1 MNDSRRQVGHWPEAQ
16 AELRH
21 LLHTRD
27 DPVATFRHIL
37 KQGTEHLFERY
48 DRGAAVDTLILARS
62 RLVDMLLLEAWQRH
76 LQPGAGAALA
86 AVGGYGRQEL
96 HPSSDVDIMIL
107 LEDAEKAR
115 LSHAGVRLITFLFD
129 IGLKLGY
136 SIRTVED
143 CVQVADDDATVIT
156 NLIEAR
162 LLTGSSELFERMRA
176 ATAPDR
182 IWPSAAF
189 FAAKIGEQ
197 QARWHKFGGT
207 AYNLEPNI
215 KENPGGLRDIQMI
228 GWVAKRHF
236 DAENLHDLVTHGFLT
251 EREHHTLVT
260 GQSLLWRIRFA
271 LHRLT
276 GRSEDRLLFDYQ
288 RTLAAEFGFTDED
301 QNLAV
306 EQLMQRYYRTVME
319 LNRLSEMLLQLFR
332 EAILLHDRLEPPVAI
347 NPRFQSRNGFLEVTE
362 DDVFRHDPVALI
374 EVFNILQTHPGITG
388 IRASTIRLIREH
400 CHLVDAKVREDPR
413 ARYLFIAI
421 MRYPGITYAMQ
432 RMNEYGV
439 LAAYLP
445 AFADVVGRMQ
455 YDLFH
460 AYTVDEHSLRVMRNL
475 RSFMIAED
483 IPGVSKH
490 PLCTAIART
499 IPKFE
504 LLCLSGLF
512 HDIAKGRGGD
522 HSLIGARDAWGFY
535 RAHGLSDYDSQ
546 LVAWL
551 VEKHLLMSM
560 TAQHQDISDPEVI
573 QTFATE
579 VGDSSRLDYLY
590 LLTVAD
596 IQGTNPEWWNSWK
609 DTLLQELYQSTRST
623 LDRGLDNPQAQ
634 DDLIQQKQ
642 TETLRLLA
650 EHGITREVCTKLWIK
665 FSLDY
670 FLHNSPDEL
679 AWQTRTILQTP
690 EWALPLVAIR
700 PLTHRGGTE
709 LLIYTQGWKYLFAR
723 TTALLDRWGLSIM
736 DARIMTTDD
745 KMALNTYYVL
755 ETEGSSPLF
764 DDAQVRQIQTALEQE
779 LSQPEAPNLQVA
791 RPMPRQLRHFPTKTR
806 LRFSDD
812 ERNHRTIMRLI
823 TLDRPGL
830 LAAVGAAFDT
840 CGILLQNAKIA
851 TIGAQADDIFF
862 ITTADGV
869 PITEPNTLN
878 RLRREIRSRLEHA
891 ADGGNPQILRGPDA
905 PGQPQPREGP
915 FTRPTCPRNQVAF

>member
-1 MNDSRRQVGHWPEAQ
+1 MSDSQQQFGHWPEAQ
-16 AELRH
+16 AKLRH

-27 DPVATFRHIL
+27 DPVAAFRHIL
-37 KQGTEHLFERY
+37 EEGTEHLFARY
-48 DRGAAVDTLILARS
+48 DQGAAVDTLILARS

-76 LQPGAGAALA
+76 LPVGAGAALV

-96 HPSSDVDIMIL
+96 HPGSDVDIMVL
-107 LEDAEKAR
+107 LEDSEKER
-115 LSHAGVRLITFLFD
+115 LSHAGAKLITFFFD
-129 IGLKLGY
+129 IGLKPGY

-143 CVQVADDDATVIT
+143 CVQIAGTDATVIT

-162 LLTGSSELFERMRA
+162 LVTGSPDLFGRMRA
-176 ATAPDR
+176 ATARDR
-182 IWPSAAF
+182 IWPSEGF
-189 FAAKIGEQ
+189 FAAKIDEQ
-197 QARWHKFGGT
+197 KVRWHKFGGT

-236 DAENLHDLVTHGFLT
+236 DAANLHDLVTHGFLA
-251 EREHHTLVT
+251 EGEHRTLAD

-288 RTLAAEFGFTDED
+288 RTLATEFSFTDED

-306 EQLMQRYYRTVME
+306 EQFMRGYYRTVME
-319 LNRLSEMLLQLFR
+319 LNRLNEMLLQLFR
-332 EAILLHDRLEPPVAI
+332 EAILFHDRLEPPVAI
-347 NPRFQSRNGFLEVTE
+347 NERFQSRSGFLEVTA
-362 DDVFRHDPVALI
+362 DDVFRRDPVALI
-374 EVFNILQTHPGITG
+374 EVFNILQTHSGIKG

-400 CHLVDAKVREDPR
+400 RHLIDAKVRENPR
-413 ARYLFIAI
+413 ARHLFIAI

-445 AFADVVGRMQ
+445 TFADIVGCMQ

-460 AYTVDEHSLRVMRNL
+460 VYTVDEHSLRVMRNL
-475 RSFMIAED
+475 RSFMV
-483 IPGVSKH
+483 PGDAPGH
-490 PLCTAIART
+490 PLCTAIAHT
-499 IPKFE
+499 IPRFE
-504 LLCLSGLF
+504 LLCLAGLF

-522 HSLIGARDAWGFY
+522 HSHLGARDAWDFC
-535 RAHGLSDYDSQ
+535 RAHSLSDYDSH

-551 VEKHLLMSM
+551 VENHLMMSM

-573 QTFATE
+573 QAFAAQ
-579 VGDSSRLDYLY
+579 VGDSNRLDHLY

-596 IQGTNPEWWNSWK
+596 IQGTNPERWNSWK
-609 DTLLQELYQSTRST
+609 DTLLQELYQSTRSA
-623 LDRGLDNPQAQ
+623 LERGLDNPQAQ

-642 TETLRLLA
+642 TETLRLLSG
-650 EHGITREVCTKLWIK
+650 HGLTREACKALWIK

-670 FLHNSPDEL
+670 FLRNSPDEL

-690 EWALPLVAIR
+690 ARALPLVAIR

-709 LLIYTQGWKYLFAR
+709 ILIYTWDRKHLFAR
-723 TTALLDRWGLSIM
+723 ATAWLDRWGLSIM
-736 DARIMTTDD
+736 DARIMTMDD
-745 KMALNTYYVL
+745 QMALHTYYVL
-755 ETEGSSPLF
+755 ETEGSSPVL
-764 DDAQVRQIQTALEQE
+764 DDTQVQEIQKALEQE
-779 LSQPEAPNLQVA
+779 LSEPETPNLPVA
-791 RPMPRQLRHFPTKTR
+791 RPVPRQLRHFPTETR
-806 LRFSDD
+806 LRFSAD
-812 ERNHRTIMRLI
+812 ERNHRTVMHLI

-862 ITTADGV
+862 ITTAEGA
-869 PITEPNTLN
+869 PITEPSTLN
-878 RLRREIRSRLEHA
+878 CLRREICRRLEHTA
-891 ADGGNPQILRGPDA
+891 GG
-905 PGQPQPREGP
+905 
-915 FTRPTCPRNQVAF
+915 

>member
-1 MNDSRRQVGHWPEAQ
+1 MNDSRQQVNHWPEAQ

-21 LLHTRD
+21 LLHSRD
-27 DPVATFRHIL
+27 DPVAAFRHIL
-37 KQGTEHLFERY
+37 KEGTECLFERY
-48 DRGAAVDTLILARS
+48 DQGAAVDTLILARS
-62 RLVDMLLLEAWQRH
+62 RLMDMLLLKAWQRH
-76 LQPGAGAALA
+76 LPVGAGAALV

-107 LEDAEKAR
+107 LEDSEQEH
-115 LSHAGVRLITFLFD
+115 LSHAGAQLITFLFD
-129 IGLKLGY
+129 IGLKLGH

-143 CVQVADDDATVIT
+143 CVQVAGTDATVMT

-162 LLTGSSELFERMRA
+162 LLTGSPDLFERMRA
-176 ATAPDR
+176 ATARDR
-182 IWPSAAF
+182 IWPSEAF
-189 FAAKIGEQ
+189 FAAKIDEQ
-197 QARWHKFGGT
+197 QARWLKFGGT

-215 KENPGGLRDIQMI
+215 KENLGGLRDIQMI
-228 GWVAKRHF
+228 GWVAKHHF
-236 DAENLHDLVTHGFLT
+236 AAENLHDLVTHGFLT
-251 EREHHTLVT
+251 EREHHTLVN

-271 LHRLT
+271 LHRFT

-319 LNRLSEMLLQLFR
+319 LNRLNEMLLQLFR
-332 EAILLHDRLEPPVAI
+332 EAILLHDRLGPPVAI
-347 NPRFQSRNGFLEVTE
+347 NARFQARSGFLEVTA
-362 DDVFRHDPVALI
+362 DDVFRRDPVALI

-400 CHLVDAKVREDPR
+400 HHLVGAKVREDPR
-413 ARYLFIAI
+413 ARCLFIAI

-445 AFADVVGRMQ
+445 AFANVVGRMQ

-475 RSFMIAED
+475 RSFMV
-483 IPGVSKH
+483 PGDTPGH
-490 PLCTAIART
+490 PLCTTIART

-522 HSLIGARDAWGFY
+522 HSLVGARDAWGFC
-535 RAHGLSDYDSQ
+535 RAHGLSDYDSH

-551 VEKHLLMSM
+551 VKKHLLMSM
-560 TAQHQDISDPEVI
+560 TAQHQDISDPDVI
-573 QTFATE
+573 QAFATE
-579 VGDSSRLDYLY
+579 VGDSGRLDYLY

-609 DTLLQELYQSTRST
+609 DTLLQELYHSTRSA
-623 LDRGLDNPQAQ
+623 LERGLDNPQAQ

-650 EHGITREVCTKLWIK
+650 EYGITGEVCTGLWIK

-690 EWALPLVAIR
+690 ARALPLVAIR

-709 LLIYTQGWKYLFAR
+709 ILIHTQGWKHLFAR

-736 DARIMTTDD
+736 DARIMTMDD
-745 KMALNTYYVL
+745 KMVLNTYYVL
-755 ETEGSSPLF
+755 EAEGSSPIL
-764 DDAQVRQIQTALEQE
+764 DDTQVRQIRKALEQE
-779 LSQPEAPNLQVA
+779 LSEPEAPNLQVA
-791 RPMPRQLRHFPTKTR
+791 RPVPRQLRHFPTETR
-806 LRFSDD
+806 LRFSAD
-812 ERNHRTIMRLI
+812 ERNHRTVMHLI

-830 LAAVGAAFDT
+830 LAAIGTAFDT
-840 CGILLQNAKIA
+840 CGVLLQNAKIA

-862 ITTADGV
+862 IITTADGA
-869 PITEPNTLN
+869 PITEPSTLN
-878 RLRREIRSRLEHA
+878 CLRREIRSRLEHA
-891 ADGGNPQILRGPDA
+891 ADG
-905 PGQPQPREGP
+905 
-915 FTRPTCPRNQVAF
+915 

>member
-1 MNDSRRQVGHWPEAQ
+1 MKRGTSTQQ
-16 AELRH
+16 AKLRH
-21 LLHTRD
+21 LLDRGD
-27 DPVATFRHIL
+27 DPIAAFRQTL
-37 KQGTEHLFERY
+37 QEGTERLFECY
-48 DRGAAVDTLILARS
+48 DRKEAVDDLILARS
-62 RLVDMLLLEAWQRH
+62 RLVDRLLLEAWRCH
-76 LQPGAGAALA
+76 LPVGAGAALV
-86 AVGGYGRQEL
+86 AVGGYGRREL

-107 LEDAEKAR
+107 LEDSEKES
-115 LSHAGVRLITFLFD
+115 LSHASAQLITFLFD

-136 SIRTVED
+136 SIRTIED
-143 CVQVADDDATVIT
+143 CVQVAGTDITVIT

-162 LLTGSSELFERMRA
+162 LLAGLPDLFERMRA
-176 ATAPDR
+176 ATARDR
-182 IWPSAAF
+182 IWSSTDF
-189 FAAKIGEQ
+189 FAAKIDEQ
-197 QARWHKFGGT
+197 KARWRKFGGT

-251 EREHHTLVT
+251 EGEHQTLAA

-301 QNLAV
+301 QNQAV
-306 EQLMQRYYRTVME
+306 EQLMQSYYRTVME
-319 LNRLSEMLLQLFR
+319 LNRLNEMLLQLFQ
-332 EAILLHDRLEPPVAI
+332 EAILLHDRLGPPVAI
-347 NPRFQSRNGFLEVTE
+347 NERFQSRSGFLEVTG
-362 DDVFRHDPVALI
+362 DDVFHCDPVALI
-374 EVFNILQTHPGITG
+374 EVFNILQTHPGLKG

-400 CHLVDAKVREDPR
+400 RHLVDAGVREDPR

-421 MRYPGITYAMQ
+421 MRYPGGTYAMQ

-439 LAAYLP
+439 LATYLP
-445 AFADVVGRMQ
+445 AFSDVVGRMQ

-475 RSFMIAED
+475 RSFMV
-483 IPGVSKH
+483 PGDAQEH
-490 PLCTAIART
+490 PLCSAIART

-522 HSLIGARDAWGFY
+522 HSLIGARDAQDFC
-535 RAHGLSDYDSQ
+535 RAHGLSDYDSR
-546 LVAWL
+546 LVVWL
-551 VEKHLLMSM
+551 VERHLMMSM

-573 QTFATE
+573 QAFATE
-579 VGDSSRLDYLY
+579 VGDSVRLDHLY

-609 DTLLQELYQSTRST
+609 DILLQDLYHSTRCT
-623 LDRGLDNPQAQ
+623 LERGLDNLQAQ

-642 TETLRLLA
+642 TETLRLLSRD
-650 EHGITREVCTKLWIK
+650 GITGEVCTELWIK

-679 AWQTRTILQTP
+679 AWQTGTILQTP
-690 EWALPLVAIR
+690 KRDSPLVAIR

-709 LLIYTQGWKYLFAR
+709 VLIYTRDRKCLFAR

-736 DARIMTTDD
+736 DARVMTTDD
-745 KMALNTYYVL
+745 KMVLNTYYVL
-755 ETEGSSPLF
+755 ETEGSSPIR
-764 DDAQVRQIQTALEQE
+764 DDTQVRQIRKALEQE
-779 LSQPEAPNLQVA
+779 LSGPEALNLQVT
-791 RPMPRQLRHFPTKTR
+791 RPVPRQLRHFPTETR
-806 LRFSDD
+806 LRFFEDA
-812 ERNHRTIMRLI
+812 RNYRTVMHLV

-830 LAAVGAAFDT
+830 LAAIGAAFDT
-840 CGILLQNAKIA
+840 CGILLQKAKIA

-862 ITTADGV
+862 ITTPDGI
-869 PITEPNTLN
+869 PITDPNTLEC
-878 RLRREIRSRLEHA
+878 LRREIHSRLEHA
-891 ADGGNPQILRGPDA
+891 ADD
-905 PGQPQPREGP
+905 
-915 FTRPTCPRNQVAF
+915 

>member
-1 MNDSRRQVGHWPEAQ
+1 M
-16 AELRH
+16 
-21 LLHTRD
+21 
-27 DPVATFRHIL
+27 
-37 KQGTEHLFERY
+37 FERY
-48 DRGAAVDTLILARS
+48 DQGALVDDLILARS
-62 RLVDMLLLEAWQRH
+62 RLVERLLLEAWRRH
-76 LQPGAGAALA
+76 LPMGAGAALV

-107 LEDAEKAR
+107 LEDAEKTR
-115 LSHAGVRLITFLFD
+115 LSHAGAQLITFLFD

-143 CVQVADDDATVIT
+143 CVQVASTDDTVIT

-162 LLTGSSELFERMRA
+162 RLAGSPALFERMRA
-176 ATAPDR
+176 ATARDR
-182 IWPSAAF
+182 IWSSEDF
-189 FAAKIGEQ
+189 FAAKIDEQ
-197 QARWHKFGGT
+197 KVRWHKFGGT

-251 EREHHTLVT
+251 EREHHTLIE

-306 EQLMQRYYRTVME
+306 EQLMQGYYRTVME
-319 LNRLSEMLLQLFR
+319 LNRLNEMLLQLFR
-332 EAILLHDRLEPPVAI
+332 EAILLHDRLELPVAI
-347 NPRFQSRNGFLEVTE
+347 NERFQSRSSFLEVTG
-362 DDVFRHDPVALI
+362 DDVFRRDPIALI
-374 EVFNILQTHPGITG
+374 EVFNILQTHPGIDG

-400 CHLVDAKVREDPR
+400 CHFIDDKVRGNPR
-413 ARYLFIAI
+413 ARRLFIDI
-421 MRYPGITYAMQ
+421 MRYPGITYAIQ

-475 RSFMIAED
+475 RSFMISGNLPEM
-483 IPGVSKH
+483 PEH
-490 PLCTAIART
+490 PLCSAIART

-522 HSLIGARDAWGFY
+522 HSYLGARDAWGFC
-535 RAHGLSDYDSQ
+535 RAHRLSDYDSC

-551 VEKHLLMSM
+551 VEKHLMMSM

-573 QTFATE
+573 QAFATE

-609 DTLLQELYQSTRST
+609 DTLLQDLYHSARSA
-623 LDRGLDNPQAQ
+623 LERGLDNPQAQ
-634 DDLIQQKQ
+634 DDLIQQKR

-650 EHGITREVCTKLWIK
+650 EYGITSEVCTELWIK

-679 AWQTRTILQTP
+679 AWQTRTILQPP
-690 EWALPLVAIR
+690 ERALPLVAIR

-709 LLIYTQGWKYLFAR
+709 ILIYTQDRKYLFAR

-745 KMALNTYYVL
+745 KMVLNTYYVL
-755 ETEGSSPLF
+755 ETEGSSPVL
-764 DDAQVRQIQTALEQE
+764 DDTQVQQIRKALEQE
-779 LSQPEAPNLQVA
+779 LSELEAPNLQVA
-791 RPMPRQLRHFPTKTR
+791 RPVPRQLRHFPTETR
-806 LRFSDD
+806 LRFSEDK
-812 ERNHRTIMRLI
+812 RNHITVMHLI

-830 LAAVGAAFDT
+830 LAAIGAAFDT

-869 PITEPNTLN
+869 PISEPSTLN
-878 RLRREIRSRLEHA
+878 CLDGEIRSRLEHI
-891 ADGGNPQILRGPDA
+891 ADG
-905 PGQPQPREGP
+905 
-915 FTRPTCPRNQVAF
+915 

>member
-1 MNDSRRQVGHWPEAQ
+1 MNDSQQQVGHWSEAQ
-16 AELRH
+16 VKLRH

-27 DPVATFRHIL
+27 GPVAAFRQTL
-37 KQGTEHLFERY
+37 EEGTEHLFDRY
-48 DRGAAVDTLILARS
+48 DQGASVDDLILARS
-62 RLVDMLLLEAWQRH
+62 RLVDMLLLEVWQRH
-76 LQPGAGAALA
+76 LPAGAGAALV

-96 HPSSDVDIMIL
+96 HPSSDVDITVL

-115 LSHAGVRLITFLFD
+115 LSHAGTKLITFLFD

-136 SIRTVED
+136 SIRTLED
-143 CVQVADDDATVIT
+143 CVQVAGADATVIT

-162 LLTGSSELFERMRA
+162 LLTGSPDLFERMRA
-176 ATAPDR
+176 ATARDR
-182 IWPSAAF
+182 IWPSEAF
-189 FAAKIGEQ
+189 FAAKIDEQ
-197 QARWHKFGGT
+197 KVRWCRFGGT

-251 EREHHTLVT
+251 EREHHTLMD

-319 LNRLSEMLLQLFR
+319 LNRLNEMLLQLFR
-332 EAILLHDRLEPPVAI
+332 EVILLHDRLEPPVEI
-347 NPRFQSRNGFLEVTE
+347 NERFQSRNGFLEVTR
-362 DDVFRHDPVALI
+362 DDVFRPEPIALI
-374 EVFNILQTHPGITG
+374 EVFNILQTHPGIVG

-400 CHLVDAKVREDPR
+400 RHLVDAKVREDLR
-413 ARYLFIAI
+413 ARCLFIAI
-421 MRYPGITYAMQ
+421 MRYPGVTSAMQ

-455 YDLFH
+455 YDLLH
-460 AYTVDEHSLRVMRNL
+460 AYTVDEHSLRVVRNL
-475 RSFMIAED
+475 RSFMI
-483 IPGVSKH
+483 PGDVPKY
-490 PLCTAIART
+490 PLCTAIAPT
-499 IPKFE
+499 IPRFE

-522 HSLIGARDAWGFY
+522 HSRLGARDAWGFCQ
-535 RAHGLSDYDSQ
+535 AHGLSNYDSQ

-551 VEKHLLMSM
+551 VEKHLMMSM
-560 TAQHQDISDPEVI
+560 MAQHQDISDPDVI
-573 QTFATE
+573 QAFATE
-579 VGDSSRLDYLY
+579 VGDTSRLDHLY

-596 IQGTNPEWWNSWK
+596 TLGTNPGWWNSWK
-609 DTLLQELYQSTRST
+609 DTLLQDLYHSTRSA
-623 LDRGLDNPQAQ
+623 LERGLDNPQAQ
-634 DDLIQQKQ
+634 DDLIRQKR

-650 EHGITREVCTKLWIK
+650 KYGIASEVCTRLWIK

-690 EWALPLVAIR
+690 AGALPLVAIR
-700 PLTHRGGTE
+700 PLTHRGGTGI
-709 LLIYTQGWKYLFAR
+709 LIYTQDWKHLLAR

-745 KMALNTYYVL
+745 KMVLNTYYVL
-755 ETEGSSPLF
+755 ETEGSSPIH
-764 DDAQVRQIQTALEQE
+764 DGANVWQIQKALKQE
-779 LSQPEAPNLQVA
+779 LSEPEAPNLQVA
-791 RPMPRQLRHFPTKTR
+791 RPVPRKLRHFPTETR
-806 LRFSDD
+806 LRFSED
-812 ERNHRTIMRLI
+812 ERNHRTVMHLI

-830 LAAVGAAFDT
+830 LAAIGAAFDT

-862 ITTADGV
+862 ITTADGA
-869 PITEPNTLN
+869 PITGPSTLN
-878 RLRREIRSRLEHA
+878 CLRREIRSRLERA
-891 ADGGNPQILRGPDA
+891 ADG
-905 PGQPQPREGP
+905 
-915 FTRPTCPRNQVAF
+915 

>member
-1 MNDSRRQVGHWPEAQ
+1 MIMSTAPGTQ
-16 AELRH
+16 AKLRH
-21 LLHTRD
+21 LLDTRD
-27 DPVATFRHIL
+27 DPVAAFRHIL
-37 KQGTEHLFERY
+37 QEGAEHLFERY
-48 DRGAAVDTLILARS
+48 DQGAAVETLILARS
-62 RLVDMLLLEAWQRH
+62 RLMDRLLLEAWQRH
-76 LQPGAGAALA
+76 LPTGARAALV

-96 HPSSDVDIMIL
+96 HPGSDVDIMIL
-107 LEDAEKAR
+107 LEDSGKEE
-115 LSHAGVRLITFLFD
+115 LSHAGAQLITFLFD

-143 CVQVADDDATVIT
+143 CVQVAGTDATVMT

-162 LLTGSSELFERMRA
+162 RLTGSLDLFERMRA
-176 ATAPDR
+176 ATARDR
-182 IWPSAAF
+182 IWLSEDF
-189 FAAKIGEQ
+189 FTAKIDEQ
-197 QARWHKFGGT
+197 QIRWHKFGGT

-236 DAENLHDLVTHGFLT
+236 EAENLHDLVTHGFLT
-251 EREHHTLVT
+251 EGEHQTLVA

-301 QNLAV
+301 QILAV
-306 EQLMQRYYRTVME
+306 EQFMQGYYRTVME
-319 LNRLSEMLLQLFR
+319 LNRLNEMLLQLFR

-347 NPRFQSRNGFLEVTE
+347 NARFQSRSGYLEVTG
-362 DDVFRHDPVALI
+362 DDVFRRDPVALI
-374 EVFNILQTHPGITG
+374 EIFNILQTYPQIEG

-400 CHLVDAKVREDPR
+400 RPLINDEVRRTSR
-413 ARYLFIAI
+413 ARCLFIAI
-421 MRYPGITYAMQ
+421 MRYPGVTYAMQ

-445 AFADVVGRMQ
+445 TFADIVGRMQ

-460 AYTVDEHSLRVMRNL
+460 AYTVDEHCLRVMRNL
-475 RSFMIAED
+475 RSFMASEHTPED
-483 IPGVSKH
+483 SLEHIPPS

-504 LLCLSGLF
+504 ILCLSGLF

-522 HSLIGARDAWGFY
+522 HSHLGARDAWDFC
-535 RAHGLSDYDSQ
+535 RAHGLSDYDSR

-551 VEKHLLMSM
+551 VERHLLMSI
-560 TAQHQDISDPEVI
+560 TAQHQDISDPDVI
-573 QTFATE
+573 QAFAAE
-579 VGDSSRLDYLY
+579 VADLSRLDYLY

-596 IQGTNPEWWNSWK
+596 IQSTNPERWNSWK
-609 DTLLQELYQSTRST
+609 ETLLRDLYQSTRSA
-623 LDRGLDNPQAQ
+623 LERGLDNPQAQ

-650 EHGITREVCTKLWIK
+650 EYDITGEVCTGLWIK

-690 EWALPLVAIR
+690 KRALPLVAIR

-709 LLIYTQGWKYLFAR
+709 ILIYTQGWKHLFAR

-736 DARIMTTDD
+736 DARIITTDD
-745 KMALNTYYVL
+745 RMALNTYYIL
-755 ETEGSSPLF
+755 ETEDSSPIL
-764 DDAQVRQIQTALEQE
+764 DETQVRQIQKALEQE
-779 LSQPEAPNLQVA
+779 LSEPAAPNLHVT
-791 RPMPRQLRHFPTKTR
+791 RPLPRQLRHFPTETR
-806 LRFSDD
+806 LRFSADK
-812 ERNHRTIMRLI
+812 RNHKTIMHLI

-830 LAAVGAAFDT
+830 LAAIGAAFDT

-862 ITTADGV
+862 ITTADGA
-869 PITEPNTLN
+869 PITEPSTLN
-878 RLRREIRSRLEHA
+878 CLRREIRSRLEHQA
-891 ADGGNPQILRGPDA
+891 SG
-905 PGQPQPREGP
+905 
-915 FTRPTCPRNQVAF
+915 

>member
-1 MNDSRRQVGHWPEAQ
+1 MIMTTAPSTQARLQHFLDSGD
-16 AELRH
+16 
-21 LLHTRD
+21 T
-27 DPVATFRHIL
+27 PVAAFRQTLEEGI
-37 KQGTEHLFERY
+37 EYLFERY
-48 DRGAAVDTLILARS
+48 DQGALVDDLILARS
-62 RLVDMLLLEAWQRH
+62 RLVDMLLLEAWRRH
-76 LQPGAGAALA
+76 LPMGAGAALV

-107 LEDAEKAR
+107 LEDAEKTR
-115 LSHAGVRLITFLFD
+115 LSHAGAQLITFLFD

-143 CVQVADDDATVIT
+143 CVQVASTDDTVIT

-162 LLTGSSELFERMRA
+162 RLAGSPALFERMRA
-176 ATAPDR
+176 ATARDR
-182 IWPSAAF
+182 IWSSEDF
-189 FAAKIGEQ
+189 FAAKIDEQ
-197 QARWHKFGGT
+197 KVRWHKFGGT

-251 EREHHTLVT
+251 EREHHTLIE

-306 EQLMQRYYRTVME
+306 EQLMQGYYRTVME
-319 LNRLSEMLLQLFR
+319 LNRLNEMLLQLFR
-332 EAILLHDRLEPPVAI
+332 EAILLHDRLELPVAI
-347 NPRFQSRNGFLEVTE
+347 NERFQSRSSFLEVTG
-362 DDVFRHDPVALI
+362 DDVFRRDPIALI
-374 EVFNILQTHPGITG
+374 EVFNILQTHPGIDG

-400 CHLVDAKVREDPR
+400 CHFIDDKVRGNPR
-413 ARYLFIAI
+413 ARRLFIDI
-421 MRYPGITYAMQ
+421 MRYPGITYAIQ

-475 RSFMIAED
+475 RSFMISGNLPEM
-483 IPGVSKH
+483 PEH
-490 PLCTAIART
+490 PLCSAIART

-522 HSLIGARDAWGFY
+522 HSYLGARDAWGFC
-535 RAHGLSDYDSQ
+535 RAHRLSDYDSC

-551 VEKHLLMSM
+551 VEKHLMMSM

-573 QTFATE
+573 QAFATE

-609 DTLLQELYQSTRST
+609 DTLLQDLYHSARSA
-623 LDRGLDNPQAQ
+623 LERGLDNPQAQ
-634 DDLIQQKQ
+634 DDLIQQKR

-650 EHGITREVCTKLWIK
+650 EYGITSEVCTELWIK

-679 AWQTRTILQTP
+679 AWQTRTILQPP
-690 EWALPLVAIR
+690 ERALPLVAIR

-709 LLIYTQGWKYLFAR
+709 ILIYTQDRKYLFAR

-745 KMALNTYYVL
+745 KMVLNTYYVL
-755 ETEGSSPLF
+755 ETEGSSPVL
-764 DDAQVRQIQTALEQE
+764 DDTQVQQIRKALEQE
-779 LSQPEAPNLQVA
+779 LSELEAPNLQVA
-791 RPMPRQLRHFPTKTR
+791 RPVPRQLRHFPTETR
-806 LRFSDD
+806 LRFSEDK
-812 ERNHRTIMRLI
+812 RNHRTVMHLI

-830 LAAVGAAFDT
+830 LAAIGAAFDT

-869 PITEPNTLN
+869 PISEPSTLN
-878 RLRREIRSRLEHA
+878 CLDGEIRSRLEHI
-891 ADGGNPQILRGPDA
+891 ADG
-905 PGQPQPREGP
+905 
-915 FTRPTCPRNQVAF
+915 

>member
-1 MNDSRRQVGHWPEAQ
+1 MNDSRQHVDHWPEAQ
-16 AELRH
+16 ARLRH
-21 LLHTRD
+21 LLDSGD
-27 DPVATFRHIL
+27 DPVAAFRCIL
-37 KQGTEHLFERY
+37 KEGTEQLFERY
-48 DRGAAVDTLILARS
+48 DQGARVDTLILARS
-62 RLVDMLLLEAWQRH
+62 RLLDMLLLEAWQRH
-76 LQPGAGAALA
+76 LPAEAGAALV
-86 AVGGYGRQEL
+86 AVGGYGRREL

-107 LEDAEKAR
+107 LEDSEQVR
-115 LSHAGVRLITFLFD
+115 LSHAGAQLITFLFD
-129 IGLKLGY
+129 IGLKLGH
-136 SIRTVED
+136 SMRTLAD
-143 CVQVADDDATVIT
+143 CVQVAGSDATVMT

-162 LLTGSSELFERMRA
+162 PLTGSPRLFERMRVT
-176 ATAPDR
+176 TAPDR
-182 IWPSAAF
+182 IWPSEAF
-189 FAAKIGEQ
+189 FAAKIDEQ
-197 QARWHKFGGT
+197 QVRWHKFGGT

-236 DAENLHDLVTHGFLT
+236 AAENLHDLVTHGFLT
-251 EREHHTLVT
+251 EREHRTLLK

-288 RTLAAEFGFTDED
+288 RTLAAEFGFTDQD

-306 EQLMQRYYRTVME
+306 EQLMQDYYRTVME
-319 LNRLSEMLLQLFR
+319 LNRLNEMLLQLFR
-332 EAILLHDRLEPPVAI
+332 EAILLHDRLGPPVVI
-347 NPRFQSRNGFLEVTE
+347 NERFQSRSGFLEVTA
-362 DDVFRHDPVALI
+362 DDVFRSDPVALI
-374 EVFNILQTHPGITG
+374 EVFNILQTHPGIEG

-400 CHLVDAKVREDPR
+400 RHLIDAKVREDPR
-413 ARYLFIAI
+413 ARCLFIAI

-475 RSFMIAED
+475 RSFMI
-483 IPGVSKH
+483 PGDVPGH

-522 HSLIGARDAWGFY
+522 HSLIGAHDAWGFC
-535 RAHGLSDYDSQ
+535 RSHELSDYDSQ

-560 TAQHQDISDPEVI
+560 TAQHQDISDPEII
-573 QTFATE
+573 QAFATQ
-579 VGDSSRLDYLY
+579 VGDSERLDYLY

-596 IQGTNPEWWNSWK
+596 IRGTNPEWWNSWK
-609 DTLLQELYQSTRST
+609 DTLLQELYHNTRSA
-623 LDRGLDNPQAQ
+623 LERGLDNPQAQ

-650 EHGITREVCTKLWIK
+650 EYGTTGEICTSLWIK

-670 FLHNSPDEL
+670 FLHNSPDEV

-690 EWALPLVAIR
+690 ARTLPLVAIR

-709 LLIYTQGWKYLFAR
+709 ILIYTQGWKHLFAR

-745 KMALNTYYVL
+745 KMVLNTYYVL
-755 ETEGSSPLF
+755 ETEGSSPVL
-764 DDAQVRQIQTALEQE
+764 DDAQVRQIRTALEQE
-779 LSQPEAPNLQVA
+779 LSEPEAPNLQVT
-791 RPMPRQLRHFPTKTR
+791 RPVPRQLRHFPTETR
-806 LRFSDD
+806 LHFSADA
-812 ERNHRTIMRLI
+812 RNHRTVMHLI
-823 TLDRPGL
+823 SLDRPGF
-830 LAAVGAAFDT
+830 LAAVGAAFDS
-840 CGILLQNAKIA
+840 CGVLLQNAKIA

-862 ITTADGV
+862 ITTIDGV
-869 PITEPNTLN
+869 PITEPGTLN
-878 RLRREIRSRLEHA
+878 CLRREIRTRLEQA
-891 ADGGNPQILRGPDA
+891 TDG
-905 PGQPQPREGP
+905 
-915 FTRPTCPRNQVAF
+915 